1 MRRKNEV
8 LDRISSV
15 EDEVVRLRDRIPVD
29 SNPTFDLYLKIIGN
43 ILERLEYVTNLVELE
58 EED

>member
-29 SNPTFDLYLKIIGN
+29 NNPTFDLYLKI
-43 ILERLEYVTNLVELE
+43 
-58 EED
+58 

>member
-1 MRRKNEV
+1 MSRKNEV

-29 SNPTFDLYLKIIGN
+29 NNPTFDLYLKIIGN